1 MAISTP
7 DSLIAGAK
15 AGQMFMKALSGTLV
29 AGRPHSYFYTA
40 GIPGPA
46 AAPSSGVNGAALT
59 SYAGQI
65 PFSNPV
71 SGETRLARLVG
82 WASQTGMLLVCDRL
96 WHNSGLSVTSTSA
109 QSITFPT
116 LPARD
121 VNGATN
127 GDGVLIG
134 MEVTTATGTGTN
146 VPTIGYTDSAGNAGA
161 SSGLAFTYVASS
173 IAGSF
178 YPFALAAG
186 DVGVRS
192 VGSFTNSVSMT
203 SGAISLVAYR
213 VLASIEIGVSG
224 GQAGPFELMLPKM
237 YDNTIPFL
245 LFVPNTTTSSYLNG
259 MVTVVQG

>member
-15 AGQMFMKALSGTLV
+15 PGQMFMKALSGTLV

-96 WHNSGLSVTSTSA
+96 WHNSGLSVTSTA
-109 QSITFPT
+109 Q
-116 LPARD
+116 D
-121 VNGATN
+121 V
-127 GDGVLIG
+127 
-134 MEVTTATGTGTN
+134 TATGANT
-146 VPTIGYTDSAGNAGA
+146 V
-161 SSGLAFTYVASS
+161 
-173 IAGSF
+173 
-178 YPFALAAG
+178 AAG
-186 DVGVRS
+186 DTVTAVI
-192 VGSFTNSVSMT
+192 TSVS
-203 SGAISLVAYR
+203 SPADLRFSLKCTRVA
-213 VLASIEIGVSG
+213 
-224 GQAGPFELMLPKM
+224 
-237 YDNTIPFL
+237 
-245 LFVPNTTTSSYLNG
+245 
-259 MVTVVQG
+259 